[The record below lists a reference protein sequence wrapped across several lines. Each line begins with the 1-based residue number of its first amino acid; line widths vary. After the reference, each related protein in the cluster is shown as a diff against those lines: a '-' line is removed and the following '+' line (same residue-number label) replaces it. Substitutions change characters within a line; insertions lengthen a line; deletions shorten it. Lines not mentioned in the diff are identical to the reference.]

1 MATKKKQ
8 TVVLYPFPGVGHI
21 VPMVQLAKVFLRHG
35 YHVTIVL
42 IEPPSGLPGFG
53 AGDVARSN
61 PSISFH
67 VLPRIPDPV
76 ESAGNKPPFLV
87 MLELMR
93 RYNDELQEFLLS
105 IILRQ
110 QHLHSLVTSM
120 FTAHAVDVAAKLR
133 VPVYTF
139 FASPAAVLAVV
150 TQLPALLAG
159 RTSGLKELGETPLEF
174 LGVPPFPASHIM
186 PEVLEHPEEEF
197 CKAIV
202 EVWKR
207 NTDTDGVLVNTF
219 ESLETR
225 AVQALR
231 DPHQCVLPG
240 RVMPPIYCVGPL
252 VNGGKDQQ
260 AESKLASSITIR
272 HECLEWLDAQPE
284 RSVVF
289 LCFGSRGVLSL
300 EQIWEI
306 AAGLDNSGHRFL
318 WTVRKPAGESE
329 KDLHDILGFLE
340 RTKGRGIVVES
351 WAPQMDV
358 LRHPS
363 TGAFVTHCGWN
374 STLEAI
380 TAGVPVL
387 CWPLYAEQML
397 NKVLITEEMGIGVEM
412 KGYKAGFITAEEVE
426 AKVRL
431 VLESEEGGELRKR
444 IAARKKEAE
453 MALKDG
459 GSSQVAFAKFLSDVN
474 NLREHE
480 QIGIERIC
488 APSLSV

>member
-35 YHVTIVL
+35 YDVTVVL
-42 IEPPSGLPGFG
+42 IEPPSGFG

-105 IILRQ
+105 IPRRQ
-110 QHLHSLVTSM
+110 RLHSLVTSM

-159 RTSGLKELGETPLEF
+159 RTTGLKELGETPLEF

-202 EVWKR
+202 DVWKR

-219 ESLETR
+219 ELLESR

-231 DPHQCVLPG
+231 DPHQCVVPG
-240 RVMPPIYCVGPL
+240 RVLPPIYCVGPL
-252 VNGGKDQQ
+252 VNGDKDQ
-260 AESKLASSITIR
+260 AESKLASSIRRR
-272 HECLEWLDAQPE
+272 HECLQWLDAQPE
-284 RSVVF
+284 TSVVF
-289 LCFGSRGVLSL
+289 LCFGSRGVLSV
-300 EQIWEI
+300 EQLKEI
-306 AAGLDNSGHRFL
+306 AVGLDKSGHRFL

-329 KDLHDILGFLE
+329 KDLDDILPAGFLE

-351 WAPQMDV
+351 WAPQTDV

-363 TGAFVTHCGWN
+363 TAAFVTHCGWN

-380 TAGVPVL
+380 TAGVPML

-397 NKVLITEEMGIGVEM
+397 NKVLITEDMGLGLEM

-426 AKVRL
+426 AKMRL

-444 IAARKKEAE
+444 IAARKEEAE
-453 MALKDG
+453 MALQDG

-474 NLREHE
+474 NLREHDS
-480 QIGIERIC
+480 RS
-488 APSLSV
+488 A